1 MTTIEIRQT
10 LEYHCLKG
18 LDRVSVVRFRL
29 RAPLEFNDLARLVR
43 ALSFLGDYDFTGQ
56 PNSKSGHN
64 GFRTASINTRGID
77 IEQLDLAVIDD
88 HRVALAAHAQ
98 STLSQIELQA
108 GGLLYNP
115 E

>member
-1 MTTIEIRQT
+1 MVEQGIENPRVGGSIPPPGTIR
-10 LEYHCLKG
+10 
-18 LDRVSVVRFRL
+18 
-29 RAPLEFNDLARLVR
+29 FNDLARLVR

-64 GFRTASINTRGID
+64 GFRTAGINTRGID

>member
-1 MTTIEIRQT
+1 M
-10 LEYHCLKG
+10 
-18 LDRVSVVRFRL
+18 SVVRFRL

-64 GFRTASINTRGID
+64 GFRTAGINTRGID

-88 HRVALAAHAQ
+88 HRVALAAHTQ

-108 GGLLYNP
+108 GGLLNNP
-115 E
+115 A